1 MGNIASIALS
11 PYRRFTWTLGLSVG
25 FIGVLLSAVTLWA
38 CSTFVTRDTVELTT
52 AAVVKHFAK
61 VPQLAAIF
69 PESSGEE
76 GSTSPVGEPHTP
88 HSQTPADLLQS
99 YDRVLPLVRMHF
111 DLYSIL
117 DANFYDTEGRIV
129 FSYDKEAIGQEV
141 DASLAGS
148 LERAATNAQVVHQ
161 RLSGHILHLWMPV
174 QREDGQVA
182 GVVEVKRDI
191 SEQDRQIGWLE
202 GILMTIIVLG
212 MLGLFLTLH
221 HVFRNSAGTIDRQ
234 NRELEAMVFRIERTY
249 DESLQ
254 ALSSALD
261 SRDNETHGHSFRVTS
276 YALRLGMEMNLTDRE
291 LGDLARGALL
301 HDVGKIGVPD
311 AILLKP
317 AELTEEEWV
326 VMKSHVEIG
335 YRMLRHIAFLSPS
348 LDVVRYHHERWDGG
362 GYPHGLREE
371 EIPLF
376 ARIFAL
382 CDSYD
387 AMTSDRPYRK
397 GWGYN
402 EARAEIERCTGTQFC
417 PEVVRAFLRIPKE
430 RWLEIEEASREGE
443 PRELLGQMLEET
455 MSMKAASMKG
465 GR

>member
-1 MGNIASIALS
+1 MGQNTSYVLT
-11 PYRRFTWTLGLSVG
+11 PCRRFTITLGFSVCL
-25 FIGVLLSAVTLWA
+25 IGVMLSAVTLWG
-38 CSTFVTRDTVELTT
+38 CSSFVTRYTVELTR
-52 AAVVKHFAK
+52 AAIVKHFAK
-61 VPQLAAIF
+61 LPQLAAIF
-69 PESSGEE
+69 PEAPAGATA
-76 GSTSPVGEPHTP
+76 GSTELEPTGAEGLRKLET
-88 HSQTPADLLQS
+88 SADLLQS
-99 YDRVLPLVRMHF
+99 YDRMLPLVRMHF

-117 DANFYDTEGRIV
+117 DANFYDPSGRIV
-129 FSYDKEAIGQEV
+129 FSYNKEAIGLEV
-141 DASLAGS
+141 EAAMRSS
-148 LERAATNAQVVHQ
+148 LEKAATNAQVVQ
-161 RLSGHILHLWMPV
+161 ERLAGHILHLWMPI

-182 GVVEVKRDI
+182 GIIEVKRDI
-191 SEQDRQIGWLE
+191 SEQNRQIGWLE

-212 MLGLFLTLH
+212 MLGLFLALH
-221 HVFRNSAGTIDRQ
+221 HVYRNSAGMIDRK
-234 NRELEAMVFRIERTY
+234 NRELRDMVSRIERTY

-276 YALRLGMEMNLTDRE
+276 YALRLGMELGLTDKE
-291 LGDLARGALL
+291 LGYLARGALL

-335 YRMLRHIAFLSPS
+335 YRMLKHIAFLSPS

-362 GYPHGLREE
+362 GYPYGLREI
-371 EIPLF
+371 EIPLY

-397 GWGYN
+397 GWGYA
-402 EARAEIERCTGTQFC
+402 EARAEIERCCGTQFC
-417 PEVVRAFLRIPKE
+417 PEVVAAFLRIPQG
-430 RWLEIEEASREGE
+430 RWLEVEELSRKGE
-443 PRELLGQMLEET
+443 PRVLLGRVLEET
-455 MSMKAASMKG
+455 MG
-465 GR
+465 LRTP

>member
-1 MGNIASIALS
+1 MGSSTSIALS
-11 PYRRFTWTLGLSVG
+11 PYRRFTLTLGLSVG

-38 CSTFVTRDTVELTT
+38 CGTFVARDTVELTR

-61 VPQLAAIF
+61 LPQLASIF
-69 PESSGEE
+69 PEISGEA
-76 GSTSPVGEPHTP
+76 GSGSPGEAPANAEKMTRP
-88 HSQTPADLLQS
+88 TPADLLQS
-99 YDRVLPLVRMHF
+99 YDRMLPMVRMHF

-117 DANFYDTEGRIV
+117 DANFYDTDGRIV
-129 FSYDKEAIGQEV
+129 FSYDKEAIGQVV
-141 DASLAGS
+141 DASLLGS
-148 LERAATNAQVVHQ
+148 LEKAATNAQVVYQ
-161 RLSGHILHLWMPV
+161 RLGGHILHLWLPV

-202 GILMTIIVLG
+202 GVLMTIIVLG
-212 MLGLFLTLH
+212 MLGLFLALH

-234 NRELEAMVFRIERTY
+234 NRELEAMVSRIERTY

-276 YALRLGMEMNLTDRE
+276 YALRLGMEMNLPDKE
-291 LGDLARGALL
+291 LGYLARGALL

-335 YRMLRHIAFLSPS
+335 YRMLKHITLLSPS

-362 GYPHGLREE
+362 GYPYGLRGE

-397 GWGYN
+397 GWGYT

-417 PEVVRAFLRIPKE
+417 PEVVQAFLRIPKE

-443 PRELLGQMLEET
+443 PQELLGRMLEET
-455 MSMKAASMKG
+455 MG
-465 GR
+465 VREP